1 MRPSKAINDKGVI
14 AFLSVIIWGW
24 GGQARP
30 SKRPISRRALIAAL
44 AASDPPITLKQ
55 ASRAIGRNNAYL
67 QQFLHRGTPRHLPED
82 VRHRLAASLDIDQSR
97 QFAVPFFDLSASAGD
112 GAQID
117 LASET
122 AQDPDNQ

>member
-1 MRPSKAINDKGVI
+1 MHTAKPCGNIGGAVPCLTRPKAVLGLV
-14 AFLSVIIWGW
+14 
-24 GGQARP
+24 
-30 SKRPISRRALIAAL
+30 SRRALIAAL

-67 QQFLHRGTPRHLPED
+67 QQFLHRGTPRRLPED
-82 VRHRLAASLDIDQSR
+82 VRHRLAAFLDMDQSR
-97 QFAVPFFDLSASAGD
+97 QFAVLFFDLSASAGD